1 VRTLWRVDWRVL
13 PLVALIIAG
22 ASTSYGYHRILLA
35 QRDWIEHTYQVM
47 SALETTL
54 QLITDAETGQ
64 RGYIL
69 TNNKTYLQPYR
80 QAIAAIH
87 IEAAKLPKLVQDS
100 PIQLARASA
109 LELAISDKLAEL
121 SGTLRLLDEQG
132 IDQARASVLSDVG
145 RERMDRI
152 RVLIAQMRQS
162 ESALLIERTDRA
174 SRTEHAM
181 LAVTIGLSLLSI
193 AARVGLSL
201 VRNRSLSG

>member
-1 VRTLWRVDWRVL
+1 LKSWRRIDWRVL
-13 PLVALIIAG
+13 PLIALIIAG

-80 QAIAAIH
+80 QAIVAIH
-87 IEAAKLPKLVQDS
+87 AEAAKLPKLVQDS
-100 PIQLARASA
+100 PIQLARANA
-109 LELAISDKLAEL
+109 LETAINDKLSEL
-121 SGTLRLLDEQG
+121 SGTIELLEKQG
-132 IDQARASVLSDVG
+132 IEQARASVLSDVG

-152 RVLIAQMRQS
+152 RVLIAQMRQA
-162 ESALLIERTDRA
+162 EGELLIARTDRA
-174 SRTEHAM
+174 TRTEHAM

-201 VRNRSLSG
+201 VRSPGG